1 MPMKIQTWRRLVHKK
16 NLNPAD
22 EPAGGGQ
29 VVLSRSLSRFD
40 LVVIGVAQII
50 GAGIFVIA
58 GVGVQVAGPGILI
71 SFVIS
76 GLAAL
81 LAALCYAEMAAMHP
95 LAGGAYS
102 YAYAIFG
109 EIFAWIIG
117 WDLILEYGM
126 GAATAA
132 VGWSFYFQEFLK
144 GFHLAIPPWAAS
156 AALSHTGGVVN
167 LPAAVIVLVLALL
180 LILRTRT
187 NALVARGLVF
197 VKMGILLLIVV
208 VGMGYVRPENWLPLA
223 PHGGLSLI
231 QGASLV
237 FFAYLGFDVV
247 AIIAEEARQPQRD
260 VPVGIIGSLIICTII
275 YIVVTL
281 VLLGMVPYREI
292 TAEAPFAAI
301 FQRVG
306 LNWMAGLVSVGA
318 LGGITSVLYILL
330 LAQPRVLFAMGR
342 DGLLP
347 PWTARLHPRFHT
359 PHSTTLACGLA
370 VAVCAGLTPI
380 EKLAFLCNIGTLFAF
395 FIVCLGV
402 FILRWTRPEAP
413 RPFRIPVGK
422 AVSLLGALAS
432 LGLMLSMPRDSW
444 LRLLVWLALGLAW
457 YFGYGFKRSRL
468 GKAKVDLKSA

>member
-1 MPMKIQTWRRLVHKK
+1 MPWQQLVRKK
-16 NLNPAD
+16 SLNPAG
-22 EPAGGGQ
+22 ETGAARVQ
-29 VVLSRSLSRFD
+29 LSRSLSRFD
-40 LVVIGVAQII
+40 LIIIGVAQII

-58 GVGVQVAGPGILI
+58 GVGVQIAGPGIII
-71 SFVIS
+71 SFIIS
-76 GLAAL
+76 GFAAM

-132 VGWSFYFQEFLK
+132 VGWSFYFQELLK
-144 GFHLAIPPWAAS
+144 GFHLTLPPWAAS
-156 AALSHTGGVVN
+156 APLGRRGGLIN
-167 LPAAVIVLVLALL
+167 LPAALIVLGLALL
-180 LILRTRT
+180 LMLRTRT

-197 VKMGILLLIVV
+197 LKVGILLLVV
-208 VGMGYVRPENWLPLA
+208 LVGMFYVRPENWTPLVPLGA
-223 PHGGLSLI
+223 FSLI

-247 AIIAEEARQPQRD
+247 AITAEEAQRPQRD
-260 VPVGIIGSLIICTII
+260 VPVGIIGSLIICTAI

-281 VLLGMVPYREI
+281 VLVGLAPYREI
-292 TAEAPFAAI
+292 TAEAPFAAV
-301 FQRVG
+301 FQRIG
-306 LNWMAGLVSVGA
+306 LNWVAGLVAVGA

-347 PWTARLHPRFHT
+347 PWTARVHPRFRT
-359 PHSTTLACGLA
+359 PHVTTLVCGLA
-370 VAVCAGLTPI
+370 VAACAAFTPI
-380 EKLAFLCNIGTLFAF
+380 ERLAFLCNIGTLFAF

-402 FILRWTRPEAP
+402 FILRWTRPDTP
-413 RPFRIPVGK
+413 RPFRIPGGK
-422 AVSLLGALAS
+422 IISLAGAMAS
-432 LGLMLSMPRDSW
+432 FSLMLSMPADSW
-444 LRLLVWLALGLAW
+444 LRLLLWLALGLAL
-457 YFGYGFKRSRL
+457 YFCYGFRRSRS
-468 GKAKVDLKSA
+468 GQ